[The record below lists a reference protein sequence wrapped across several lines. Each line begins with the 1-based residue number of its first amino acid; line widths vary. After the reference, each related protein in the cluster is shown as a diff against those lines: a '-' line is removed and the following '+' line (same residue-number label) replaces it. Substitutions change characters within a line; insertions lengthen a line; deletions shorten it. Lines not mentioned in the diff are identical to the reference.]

1 MVKVREDQPQHF
13 DGSVDLGAW
22 LNRLQERYGVGDT
35 DSLREACE
43 LARQAEL
50 LALQRSL
57 HQSAEETAWPTGK
70 GCFRTGL
77 EMAEILAELKLD
89 MDTLVAAVL
98 YRAVRETKLSLDQVE
113 ENFGKVVAGLIKDS
127 AVGASSCLGRF
138 DICIP

>member
-50 LALQRSL
+50 HALQRSL
-57 HQSAEETAWPTGK
+57 HQSAEENSLANGK
-70 GCFRTGL
+70 RVFPNRTGNGGDPCR
-77 EMAEILAELKLD
+77 AETGHGYPGCSRPL
-89 MDTLVAAVL
+89 
-98 YRAVRETKLSLDQVE
+98 
-113 ENFGKVVAGLIKDS
+113 
-127 AVGASSCLGRF
+127 SSC
-138 DICIP
+138 P